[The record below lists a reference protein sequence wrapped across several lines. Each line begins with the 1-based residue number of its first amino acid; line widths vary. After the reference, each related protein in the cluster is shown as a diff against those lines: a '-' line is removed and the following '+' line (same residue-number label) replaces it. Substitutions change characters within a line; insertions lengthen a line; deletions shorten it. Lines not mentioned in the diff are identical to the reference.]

1 MKFYL
6 ILFVSLLTL
15 SGCSD
20 RPAPAPAPVVDAP
33 KTDADGCTAKVMSKL
48 VSERNV
54 GPITNLVKEET
65 KFGYKNQCKVNFDLT
80 VDGRTY
86 HLERVEEGLYQMAII
101 CADARDMAREELL
114 LDLGG
119 IFKSDAEFICH
130 QTDK

>member
-1 MKFYL
+1 MKFYPIVFVL
-6 ILFVSLLTL
+6 ILL

-20 RPAPAPAPVVDAP
+20 RPPSVSLPVAETP
-33 KTDADGCTAKVMSKL
+33 TMDADGCTAKIISKL
-48 VSERNV
+48 VSERKV
-54 GPITNLVKEET
+54 GPITNLIKEET

-80 VDGRTY
+80 VDGQTY

-119 IFKSDAEFICH
+119 IFKSDAEFICR